1 MITADKNDDHR
12 KSIIAYRYWLNIN
25 RSCALRTAQSVDKVL
40 SPLCGG
46 RAFLVAKN
54 KNGNQKTRFG
64 ISP

>member
-1 MITADKNDDHR
+1 MQVTAPVFYAKVKPR
-12 KSIIAYRYWLNIN
+12 EAGLQ
-25 RSCALRTAQSVDKVL
+25 TVDKVL
-40 SPLCGG
+40 SPLCGE